1 MPANQVTDHV
11 FFVLN
16 GDAKVFLIDHVDGL
30 VLIDTGFPGT
40 MALIEEALRERGRT
54 PRDICDVL
62 VTHCHP
68 DHAGGLAEVVRATG
82 AKVWMHP
89 ADAEM
94 VSAGQAFRPWEV
106 TPGEHNEA
114 FVAEVIRHA
123 PSTFE
128 AVPVDMEVL
137 PGEVIPIAGGI
148 EVLGAPGHT
157 VGHVVFLWL
166 GDGGVLFL
174 GDAAKNV
181 DGMVLSPIYE
191 DRAQGIESLRTLGMR
206 DFETACFAHGDA
218 IVGGASEKIRQ
229 QWK

>member
-1 MPANQVTDHV
+1 MSSNQVTDHV
-11 FFVLN
+11 FFVQN
-16 GDAKVFLIDHVDGL
+16 GDAKVFLIDHADGL

-40 MALIEEALRERGRT
+40 MALIEEALQARGRA
-54 PRDICDVL
+54 PQDIRHVL

-89 ADAEM
+89 ADAEL
-94 VSAGQAFRPWEV
+94 VRTGQAFRPWEV
-106 TPGEHNEA
+106 TPGEANEA
-114 FVAEVIRHA
+114 FVAEIISHA
-123 PSTFE
+123 PTTFE
-128 AVPVDMEVL
+128 ACPVDMEVL
-137 PGEVIPIAGGI
+137 PGEVIPVAGGI

-157 VGHVVFLWL
+157 LGHVVFLL
-166 GDGGVLFL
+166 MDDGGVLFL

-191 DRAQGIESLRTLGMR
+191 DRAQGVESLRALGLR

-218 IVGGASEKIRQ
+218 IVGGASEKIRR
-229 QWK
+229 QWN